1 MGVAS
6 CNVGMT
12 PDGLKQHSL
21 MSSVRNLYP
30 TTHMSD
36 AWFSGGPN
44 ENNQI
49 KPSPYPRHPI
59 ELPARNS
66 NSGMLLN
73 HYLAFF

>member
-1 MGVAS
+1 
-6 CNVGMT
+6 
-12 PDGLKQHSL
+12 
-21 MSSVRNLYP
+21 
-30 TTHMSD
+30 MSD
-36 AWFSGGPN
+36 AWFRGGPN